1 MAKTS
6 LLLDMCGGREGFVAF
21 SAGAQDGSY
30 RFSQRTRVSDAE
42 AQEIARAV
50 LGGLDPIDLKALG
63 RERRNALLFDL
74 KEAGLS
80 VRQIERLTGIGRGT
94 IAKASQS

>member
-1 MAKTS
+1 M
-6 LLLDMCGGREGFVAF
+6 
-21 SAGAQDGSY
+21 
-30 RFSQRTRVSDAE
+30 
-42 AQEIARAV
+42 
-50 LGGLDPIDLKALG
+50 DLKALG